1 MDNYYF
7 HMDNLSVGY
16 NRKALIHDICIGIKK
31 GEIVTLIGPNG
42 SGKSTILKSITRQLQ
57 IIGGKVYFDNQN
69 LLSFTFRD
77 LSTRMAVVL
86 TERMKPEL
94 MTCHDIVATGRYP
107 YTGRLGILTREDE
120 EKVEEAMKA
129 VHAEALGSRDF
140 NNISDGQRQRVLL
153 ARAICQEPDIII
165 LDEPT
170 SFLDIKHKL
179 DLLSILRDMAK
190 KKQITVI
197 MSLHEIDLAQKIA
210 DKIICVKG
218 DTISHFGK
226 PEEIFEENMIRELY
240 EINNGFFDP
249 LFGSIELPKPEG
261 EAKTFVICGNGT
273 GIPVFRQL
281 QKVHTPFIAG
291 VLYTNDVD
299 YRLARLLADQVITE
313 KPFMEISG
321 ETFQKA
327 LKAMESCDRVI
338 CTSVPVGSCNK
349 RLGELIEAAKKSRKV
364 QKGGDKITYE
374 KEDFYKR

>member
-1 MDNYYF
+1 MKSYF
-7 HMDNLSVGY
+7 FYTDQLTVGY
-16 NRKALIHDICIGIKK
+16 DGKPLIKEINIQLNK
-31 GEIVTLIGPNG
+31 GEILTLIGPNG
-42 SGKSTILKSITRQLQ
+42 AGKSTILKSITRQLSL
-57 IIGGKVYFDNQN
+57 ISGTVYLEQEQM
-69 LLSFTFRD
+69 S
-77 LSTRMAVVL
+77 RMTNKEVSRKLAVVL
-86 TERMKPEL
+86 TERMRPEL

-107 YTGRLGILTREDE
+107 YTGRLGILSREDE
-120 EKVEEAMKA
+120 EKVEEAMRA
-129 VHAEALGSRDF
+129 VHAESLGSRDF

-226 PEEIFEENMIRELY
+226 PEDIFEENMIKELY

-249 LFGSIELPKPEG
+249 LFGSIELPKPDG

-364 QKGGDKITYE
+364 Q
-374 KEDFYKR
+374 FV

>member
-1 MDNYYF
+1 MADEKIIFSMVGVSKTFTNQKKVLNNIY
-7 HMDNLSVGY
+7 LSFFYGA
-16 NRKALIHDICIGIKK
+16 KIGI
-31 GEIVTLIGPNG
+31 IGLNG
-42 SGKSTILKSITRQLQ
+42 SGKSTILKSLIRQLAL
-57 IIGGKVYFDNQN
+57 IGGTVYLDGKSLQT
-69 LLSFTFRD
+69 LPERD
-77 LSTRMAVVL
+77 LARTMSVLL
-86 TERMKPEL
+86 TEHVRPEL

-107 YTGRLGILTREDE
+107 YTGRLGILSREDE
-120 EKVEEAMKA
+120 EKVEEAMRA
-129 VHAEALGSRDF
+129 VHAESLGSRDF

-226 PEEIFEENMIRELY
+226 PEDIFEENMIKELY

-249 LFGSIELPKPEG
+249 LFGSIELPKPDG

-273 GIPVFRQL
+273 GIPIFRQL
-281 QKVHTPFIAG
+281 QKEHTPFIAG
-291 VLYTNDVD
+291 ILYTNDVD
-299 YRLARLLADQVITE
+299 YRLARLLASKVITE
-313 KPFMEISG
+313 EPFMEIS
-321 ETFQKA
+321 EEAFLKA
-327 LKAMESCDRVI
+327 QKAMESCERII
-338 CTSVPVGSCNK
+338 CTAVPVGSCNK
-349 RLGELIEAAKKSRKV
+349 RLGELIDAAKKSGKAEFV
-364 QKGGDKITYE
+364 
-374 KEDFYKR
+374 